1 MNYKEQKSYNHINDA
16 KRKIK
21 RAKDDH
27 ESSIAYMNNLVKFIE
42 DNIKVDGVKN
52 LRNEV
57 KQYTNQMTKNNT
69 NLDILISR
77 LDKHQEKI
85 KEISKLREEAE
96 KFGN

>member
-1 MNYKEQKSYNHINDA
+1 MNYKEQKSYNNINDA

-27 ESSIAYMNNLVKFIE
+27 ESCIAYMNNFVKFIE

-69 NLDILISR
+69 NLDILTRR